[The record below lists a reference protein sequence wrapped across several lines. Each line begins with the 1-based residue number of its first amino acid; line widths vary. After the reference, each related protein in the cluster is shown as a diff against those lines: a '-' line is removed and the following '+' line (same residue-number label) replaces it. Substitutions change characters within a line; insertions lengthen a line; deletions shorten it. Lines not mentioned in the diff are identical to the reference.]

1 MTASSQN
8 RLQAIKEVNRM
19 KQYGAI
25 ELEVIRFED
34 ADIITTSGDT
44 ETPILQLNG

>member
-1 MTASSQN
+1 
-8 RLQAIKEVNRM
+8 M
-19 KQYGAI
+19 KQYEAL
-25 ELEVIRFED
+25 ELEVVRFED